1 MKCVICKTGETAPG
15 KVTVTLQR
23 DEATVLI
30 KDVLAEVCDNRCP
43 PWRAKRRR
51 VVPGSREATRDT
63 RRAEG
68 AKGDPKG
75 ASERGVQSYG
85 RPVCSRNELA
95 MLWRNAG

>member
-1 MKCVICKTGETAPG
+1 M
-15 KVTVTLQR
+15 LLR
-23 DEATVLI
+23 EADRHPLPAMESE
-30 KDVLAEVCDNRCP
+30 AEE
-43 PWRAKRRR
+43 
-51 VVPGSREATRDT
+51 GSEATRDT

-95 MLWRNAG
+95 MLRRNAG